1 MENIEIVNVEELIK
15 LERKLENISDYLPK
29 LKLQSILDW
38 ARRDITEIQSLS
50 RQLTEEK
57 LLDSN
62 YKTKKLEISLSKG
75 RCVQSNIMEIYVTL
89 DNELQNWRELY
100 LKLKSN
106 SIKV

>member
-1 MENIEIVNVEELIK
+1 MENIEVVDVEELIK
-15 LERKLENISDYLPK
+15 LERKLENISDHLPK

-38 ARRDITEIQSLS
+38 ARKDITEIQSLS
-50 RQLTEEK
+50 RQLIEEN

-62 YKTKKLEISLSKG
+62 YKSKKLEVSLSKG

-106 SIKV
+106 NLKL